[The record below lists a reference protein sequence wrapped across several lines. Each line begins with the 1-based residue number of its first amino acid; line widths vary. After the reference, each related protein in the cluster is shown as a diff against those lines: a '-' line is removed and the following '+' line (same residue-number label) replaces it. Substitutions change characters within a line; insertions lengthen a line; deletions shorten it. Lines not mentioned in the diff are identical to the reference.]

1 MQSNRDHGP
10 GAIPRKKRK
19 GDGHL
24 RSAVPRDHSA
34 ASKHHVIIDLVRLL
48 AREAAAEWLVGEKAT
63 LVSPENSDD
72 QDQGH

>member
-48 AREAAAEWLVGEKAT
+48 AHEAAAECHAASGGPSPLPEK
-63 LVSPENSDD
+63 VDD
-72 QDQGH
+72 QDT